1 MLASSKFGKVPTS
14 KVGGGGEEV
23 GLKWRKQLK
32 FAKFFLF
39 TINCQIVLRKIETS
53 LFEWKFLPIKT
64 LIKVAKME
72 QDNFFI
78 LITFWMS
85 NTTEN
90 TFDHFQFYS
99 DCDCDCEIFSINYV
113 SFLIVGL
120 AWTKANGQRQQTPF
134 PNCRWGSPAIYWRVF

>member
-14 KVGGGGEEV
+14 KGGGEEV
-23 GLKWRKQLK
+23 GLKWRKLK

-53 LFEWKFLPIKT
+53 LFECKFSPIKT
-64 LIKVAKME
+64 VSSRLQKWNKTTFSSWLLFECQIQQKIHLTISN
-72 QDNFFI
+72 NFC
-78 LITFWMS
+78 
-85 NTTEN
+85 
-90 TFDHFQFYS
+90 S

>member
-23 GLKWRKQLK
+23 GLEWRKQLK

-64 LIKVAKME
+64 VLSRLQTWNK
-72 QDNFFI
+72 
-78 LITFWMS
+78 ITFSSWLLFECQIQQKIHLTIS
-85 NTTEN
+85 N
-90 TFDHFQFYS
+90 S
-99 DCDCDCEIFSINYV
+99 EIFSINYV